1 MPAPVDS
8 RATAPAAV
16 LLAPGHRAKARW
28 LAARAAAGPLPLHP
42 LHPLLR
48 QRQAPRQHRPR
59 AAELTTMLECK
70 GALLKRT
77 N

>member
-28 LAARAAAGPLPLHP
+28 LAARAAAGRHP